1 MGGVY
6 DPQSGLRHEVK
17 RLAAFA
23 AALAVASLLG
33 GPAHADG
40 ALTAKRVSQLYHA
53 YYGMGVLEY
62 CGLNSDVVNDGYQ
75 RQIRYLLKSADLDS
89 ESVRRIRFMGWR
101 EADYQYGN
109 YGLSGFKT
117 WCRRDGLR
125 AESEFLAF
133 RAGEVGWHSQRRS

>member
-1 MGGVY
+1 MR
-6 DPQSGLRHEVK
+6 SNVK

-23 AALAVASLLG
+23 AALALAQFVAGLVL
-33 GPAHADG
+33 ADG
-40 ALTAKRVSQLYHA
+40 ALTARRVGQLYHA

-62 CGLNSDVVNDGYQ
+62 CGLNNDVVNDGYE

-89 ESVRRIRFMGWR
+89 ESVRRIRFLGWR
-101 EADYQYGN
+101 EADYQYDN

-133 RAGEVGWHSQRRS
+133 RAGEVGWHNQRRIS